1 MNIGRILLTANIPNF
16 RDKVHIRV
24 SNRRDKADI
33 LLAKYPDLRNRDP
46 DLVHRQG

>member
-1 MNIGRILLTANIPNF
+1 MNIGHILPMADILNF
-16 RDKVHIRV
+16 LDKVHIRV